1 LKFFAQP
8 TANIFCVYTNQN
20 QLTAVKNVFP
30 EFYSNICPRF
40 MENHVENIINNF
52 GSFYTGKKTFKK
64 TTILENNKFDVQ
76 KMRLF
81 KEQNYGLLMT

>member
-1 LKFFAQP
+1 
-8 TANIFCVYTNQN
+8 
-20 QLTAVKNVFP
+20 
-30 EFYSNICPRF
+30 